1 MALTQ
6 LADAVIPEVFAPYM
20 FKDTMT
26 KTSIF
31 TSGIMRQ
38 DAQIADFLRGG
49 GYTVNIPFWKDL
61 GDTEASIGS
70 DSTSDVLTPAKL
82 TSGKQIAVRN
92 VRAYAWSAAKLTAEL
107 AGSDPMMRIRE
118 RVSAYW
124 DRQFQTSL
132 VQILKGVFADNTAND
147 SADMQ
152 NVIGNDSASAV
163 TSAELI
169 SAEAILDTKQTM
181 GDAGDELS
189 VIIMHSICY
198 TRLQKQNLIDFIP
211 DSEGVVRFPT
221 YLGYRV
227 IVNDNVLT
235 AAGSNRTK
243 YSTYLLGAGSIAW
256 AETPVATPV
265 EVDREPLQGN
275 GQGVDTLV
283 TRRQFVMHPY
293 GFQFKSASVSGEF
306 PTNAEHATAANWDRV
321 VAERKQAPIAQLV
334 TNG

>member
-20 FKDTMT
+20 FEDTMT
-26 KTSIF
+26 KTTLF
-31 TSGIMRQ
+31 TSGIMR
-38 DAQIADFLRGG
+38 ADEKINEFLRGG
-49 GYTVNIPFWKDL
+49 GYTVNLPFWKDL
-61 GDTEASIGS
+61 GDAEAVIGS
-70 DSTSDVLTPAKL
+70 DSTTDVLTPAKL

-124 DRQFQTSL
+124 DRQFQTTL
-132 VQILKGVFADNTAND
+132 VNVLKGVFADNTAND

-152 NVIGNDSASAV
+152 NVIGNDLVAA
-163 TSAELI
+163 TTAAELI

-189 VIIMHSICY
+189 VIIMHSVCY

-211 DSEGVVRFPT
+211 DSEGRVHFPT

-235 AAGSNRTK
+235 VAGTNRTL
-243 YSTYLLGAGSIAW
+243 YSTYLMSAGSVGW
-256 AETPVATPV
+256 GEVPVAVPV
-265 EVDREPLQGN
+265 DIERQRLQGN

-293 GFQFKSASVSGEF
+293 GFQFKSASVAGDF
-306 PTNAEHATAANWDRV
+306 PTNAEHATTANWDRV
-321 VAERKQAPIAQLV
+321 VDERKQAPIAQLV